1 MHQLLWTVSSNI
13 LNVVMIIMSQY
24 FRCISATVHQCS
36 DLIPDICNAS
46 LPFKSGHGSDDKK
59 DGGGGI
65 LSDILSIP
73 HFLQNVKE
81 KLSVLS
87 LDHDHNNNHHDG
99 DGDVDYDNGNG
110 NDDGDGEDDYN
121 NKNDDDDDDSSGDVD
136 VGVGDAADV
145 EDADDDEDADADLD
159 GTGDIKVS

>member
-1 MHQLLWTVSSNI
+1 MWS
-13 LNVVMIIMSQY
+13 VMIIMSQY
-24 FRCISATVHQCS
+24 FRCISASVYQCS

-87 LDHDHNNNHHDG
+87 LDHDHNNNHHDD
-99 DGDVDYDNGNG
+99 DGYG
-110 NDDGDGEDDYN
+110 NDDGDGEDDDN
-121 NKNDDDDDDSSGDVD
+121 NNNDNDDDDSSGDVD

-145 EDADDDEDADADLD
+145 EDADADLD

>member
-1 MHQLLWTVSSNI
+1 MHPAVSSVSSNI

-24 FRCISATVHQCS
+24 FRCISAPVHRCS
-36 DLIPDICNAS
+36 DLIPDICDAS
-46 LPFKSGHGSDDKK
+46 PPSIHPLLGLLLVSHGSDDKK

-87 LDHDHNNNHHDG
+87 LDHDHNNNDHDD
-99 DGDVDYDNGNG
+99 DGDVDSDNGNG
-110 NDDGDGEDDYN
+110 NDDGDGEDDDN
-121 NKNDDDDDDSSGDVD
+121 NNDNDDDVRSDSSPHLVCHLYGQQV
-136 VGVGDAADV
+136 
-145 EDADDDEDADADLD
+145 
-159 GTGDIKVS
+159 